1 MIGQGNQIKTI
12 GRNTLIHC
20 QSSLEDKERE
30 KGEKKM
36 GDRQGEEVP
45 MKKEAESLRKNR
57 LRLYSHKPRNS

>member
-12 GRNTLIHC
+12 GRNTLIYC

-36 GDRQGEEVP
+36 GDRQGEEGSRERERE
-45 MKKEAESLRKNR
+45 KGRGEDERKYYKESK
-57 LRLYSHKPRNS
+57 

>member
-36 GDRQGEEVP
+36 GDRQGEEGSRERGRGEEER
-45 MKKEAESLRKNR
+45 KYYKESK
-57 LRLYSHKPRNS
+57 